1 MLVNYL
7 YFNFVPFNLSTKCS
21 GRNNHMAEIQ
31 EICDPFQVRCGFA
44 PTANE
49 LPKEREGLGKGS
61 L

>member
-1 MLVNYL
+1 
-7 YFNFVPFNLSTKCS
+7 
-21 GRNNHMAEIQ
+21 MAEIQ
-31 EICDPFQVRCGFA
+31 EICVPFQVRCGFA